1 MAIVLA
7 LGCAVV
13 YGAAD
18 FLGGLASRKT
28 SVFGVVAFSQIIGLV
43 ALLALLPWLGGPV
56 EAADLWWGA
65 ASGLAG
71 AAGLVIFFRTLA
83 RGVMSVIAPV
93 TAVTAAAVPVLVGLL
108 TGDRIGVWS
117 AVGIGLALAAVVL
130 VSADG
135 GLTAL
140 SQARPASLLPALL
153 AGSMFGIFFVLLDR
167 TGDESGLTP
176 LVTARLASVA
186 LVATIA
192 LLTRQPL
199 KVDAGGA
206 APGGGVRGRRH
217 DRQRPLPA
225 RHPAGR
231 PAGDHRRPRVA
242 LPGEHRD
249 PGAAGAARAARRRAG
264 RRTRRGCGRR
274 RADHLPAEQPRSRRA
289 SSTSTGNGGRSIP
302 VIRVLPQTSRSVASA
317 RALPCG
323 VVTTTCAR
331 GASSV
336 ATRPDHTT

>member
-1 MAIVLA
+1 LAILLA

-13 YGAAD
+13 YGASD

-28 SVFGVVAFSQIIGLV
+28 SVFGVVALSQIIGLA

-56 EAADLWWGA
+56 DAADLWWGA

-108 TGDRIGVWS
+108 TGDRIGIWS

-130 VSADG
+130 VSAEG
-135 GLTAL
+135 GLAAL

-167 TGDESGLTP
+167 TSDGSGLTP

-186 LVATIA
+186 LVGVIA
-192 LLTRQPL
+192 LATRQPL
-199 KVDAGGA
+199 RVTRAALPLVAASGVGDMTANALFLLATQQGGQLAITGVLASLYPVSTVVLAQLVLRERLVGAQVAGLGA
-206 APGGGVRGRRH
+206 AAAAVV
-217 DRQRPLPA
+217 LIT
-225 RHPAGR
+225 AG
-231 PAGDHRRPRVA
+231 
-242 LPGEHRD
+242 
-249 PGAAGAARAARRRAG
+249 
-264 RRTRRGCGRR
+264 
-274 RADHLPAEQPRSRRA
+274 
-289 SSTSTGNGGRSIP
+289 
-302 VIRVLPQTSRSVASA
+302 
-317 RALPCG
+317 
-323 VVTTTCAR
+323 
-331 GASSV
+331 
-336 ATRPDHTT
+336 